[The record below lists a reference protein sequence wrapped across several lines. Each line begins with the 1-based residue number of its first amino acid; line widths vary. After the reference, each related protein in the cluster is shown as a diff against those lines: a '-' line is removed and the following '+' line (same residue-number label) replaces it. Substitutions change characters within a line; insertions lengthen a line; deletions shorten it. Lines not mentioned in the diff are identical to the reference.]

1 MKALPSYLA
10 GAAVFGICAI
20 TAWSLRS
27 GDETKAGSRSSASAS
42 ATDRK
47 ASKTTRSS
55 GRGGVPA
62 EVTQRLAEI
71 RAGRTVEERL
81 RATLQLAES
90 LPIEDLEKWFTEG
103 WFDGREDMQTY
114 YFHRIALGRWLKAD
128 PEGLMD
134 YCLRERSDHTYH
146 SARAFAKQ
154 DPAAALAYASEIK
167 NPEKRAQFLSSI
179 GGALG
184 EADPQLAFE
193 AVNRLSENTEIIGNG
208 SLMEMIRG
216 ISVASPE
223 FLRGKIDQLPA
234 GLQMQARQYL
244 TRALLK
250 KNFAATVA
258 ELEKSPNGKRSFASA
273 VENDAELVK
282 EVARDPGS
290 LPEGWFADAASQAS
304 YYLVRDDPKRWL
316 NEDLAALGM
325 NEEQAQNLRS
335 QALNQLARKDPEALK
350 ALLAGQELT
359 ARERNSAV
367 GAMTGLLSEDREKA
381 EAWIATLTDPGEIAI
396 AKSVLTHNQSDS
408 KETTPA
414 SLISDLLADG
424 SRITWTQARAA
435 ETWSHEERA
444 AAEKEFAALPD
455 EQKAGVAQKLM
466 TSDYDQFPA
475 TIRAEAVRYLI
486 ENKQDETKPAGPQG
500 NPLVQAAATQ
510 GARWAEDDPVAGR
523 RWIES
528 LPQGTERLWAAK
540 NFAAR
545 WVDYEPTEA
554 RKWISGL
561 PAEERAQ
568 VQKYLDSGEAYR

>member
-10 GAAVFGICAI
+10 GAAIFGICAI
-20 TAWSLRS
+20 TAWSLR
-27 GDETKAGSRSSASAS
+27 GVDETKQGSRSSSS
-42 ATDRK
+42 TTDRK
-47 ASKTTRSS
+47 ASKTTRGS
-55 GRGGVPA
+55 RREGVPA

-90 LPIEDLEKWFTEG
+90 IPIEDIGKWFKEG

-114 YFHRIALGRWLKAD
+114 YFHRIALGRWLKED
-128 PEGLMD
+128 PKGLMS
-134 YCLRERSDHTYH
+134 YCLQEKSDHTYYA
-146 SARAFAKQ
+146 ARAFAKQ

-167 NPEKRAQFLSSI
+167 SPEKRSQFLSSI
-179 GGALG
+179 GETLG
-184 EADPQLAFE
+184 KADPQLAFE
-193 AVNRLSENTEIIGNG
+193 AISKLSENAETMSNG
-208 SLMEMIRG
+208 SLLEMIRG

-223 FLRGKIDQLPA
+223 FLKGKIDQLPA
-234 GLQMQARQYL
+234 ALQRQAREYL
-244 TRALLK
+244 TTSLLK

-258 ELEKSPNGKRSFASA
+258 ELEKSPDGKRSFVSA
-273 VENDAELVK
+273 IENDYELVK
-282 EVARDPGS
+282 EAIKDPRS

-316 NEDLAALGM
+316 DEDLAALGL
-325 NEEQAQNLRS
+325 NEDQAQHLRS
-335 QALNQLARKDPEALK
+335 QALNQLAQKDPEALK
-350 ALLAGQELT
+350 TLLAGQELT

-367 GAMTGLLSEDREKA
+367 GAMTGALSKDREKA
-381 EAWIATLTDPGEIAI
+381 EAWIATLTDPSEITI

-408 KETTPA
+408 KGTTPA

-424 SRITWTQARAA
+424 SSVTWSQARAA
-435 ETWSHEERA
+435 GTWSSEERA
-444 AAEKEFAALPD
+444 AAAKEFAALPA
-455 EQKAGVAQKLM
+455 EQKEGVAQKLM
-466 TSDYDQFPA
+466 TNHYDQLPA
-475 TIRAEAVRYLI
+475 TLRAEAVRYLI
-486 ENKQDETKPAGPQG
+486 QNKQGEAEAGGPQG

-510 GARWAEDDPVAGR
+510 GARWAEDDPVAGS
-523 RWIES
+523 RWIDS

-554 RKWISGL
+554 RKWISAL

-568 VQKYLDSGEAYR
+568 VQKYIESGEAYR